1 MEFLRCFLKVTETFI
16 FKRRGNHQNAGWELA
31 LSIFALLLKI
41 DHIIEQLWAIRTY
54 QKSNREQFA
63 QFAHDKRAIMSE
75 LLSISLKKS
84 GISDSFVI
92 RANCSHKTRDLIEK
106 KVFSNVFDSVPPFY
120 AQERIAP
127 VALCSNNLWAN
138 SQPCQN
144 AAHDV

>member
-16 FKRRGNHQNAGWELA
+16 FKRRANHQNAGWELA

-84 GISDSFVI
+84 GISDTFVI
-92 RANCSHKTRDLIEK
+92 RANCSQKTRDLIEK

-138 SQPCQN
+138 SQPCQT